1 VRLSASGDVVVLHDP
16 TLARVTQ
23 GRETRAVAELST
35 SELSRAPLGATGE
48 RVSLLADVVEWAA
61 LRQCAL
67 NVEVKHDVPA
77 WAGGGRIALVRA
89 VARELRDARA
99 ATLVSSF
106 DPLVLLAL
114 RALAPRVPCALL
126 TDPSQAYAGVLHAM
140 ARRPFVAALHVERRQ
155 ALAGS
160 IARWKR
166 RGITVGVWTVNDPN
180 EARRLADLGVDMFI
194 TDEPGRIL
202 EAVS

>member
-1 VRLSASGDVVVLHDP
+1 
-16 TLARVTQ
+16 
-23 GRETRAVAELST
+23 
-35 SELSRAPLGATGE
+35 
-48 RVSLLADVVEWAA
+48 
-61 LRQCAL
+61 
-67 NVEVKHDVPA
+67 
-77 WAGGGRIALVRA
+77 
-89 VARELRDARA
+89 
-99 ATLVSSF
+99 
-106 DPLVLLAL
+106 
-114 RALAPRVPCALL
+114 
-126 TDPSQAYAGVLHAM
+126 M